1 MERHVPESFP
11 HPLHSVP
18 PHHKQEEA
26 QVLHQDCTEQSQRKT
41 VDVGIRAIFIGNKL
55 LIATI
60 KIHTYRT
67 NKFTAAQK
75 SRTTAINVIL
85 WQLKFHVFQGKKVP
99 GKRGQNHQVYLSP
112 TFFHERWMARNWRT
126 WEARSS
132 SLSCFL
138 RIVQFSWLFLDSS
151 CPLTQLVACCQGSH
165 QQTEHKEWL
174 GTGLQI
180 TYA

>member
-1 MERHVPESFP
+1 MIIKKKKKEFVLDKPISKNIVVSFFSPFCLFWLFDFGVYLEKNCEENMERHVPESFP

-67 NKFTAAQK
+67 NKFTAA
-75 SRTTAINVIL
+75 
-85 WQLKFHVFQGKKVP
+85 
-99 GKRGQNHQVYLSP
+99 
-112 TFFHERWMARNWRT
+112 
-126 WEARSS
+126 
-132 SLSCFL
+132 
-138 RIVQFSWLFLDSS
+138 
-151 CPLTQLVACCQGSH
+151 
-165 QQTEHKEWL
+165 
-174 GTGLQI
+174 
-180 TYA
+180 